1 MAKQKPNLPATPT
14 EAKAAGYRIISRAF
28 LMAARIDRPDW
39 KEQAH
44 GNDSGDL
51 YRRAYSKDVITVPA
65 SWIKK
70 LGPSH
75 EGPNEFIPKAQP

>member
-1 MAKQKPNLPATPT
+1 MAKTKPKPPATSA
-14 EAKAAGYRIISRAF
+14 EAKAVGYRIISRAF
-28 LMAARIDRPDW
+28 CMASRIDRPDW
-39 KEQAH
+39 REVQR
-44 GNDSGDL
+44 GNDSSDL

-75 EGPNEFIPKAQP
+75 EGPNVFIPKAQP